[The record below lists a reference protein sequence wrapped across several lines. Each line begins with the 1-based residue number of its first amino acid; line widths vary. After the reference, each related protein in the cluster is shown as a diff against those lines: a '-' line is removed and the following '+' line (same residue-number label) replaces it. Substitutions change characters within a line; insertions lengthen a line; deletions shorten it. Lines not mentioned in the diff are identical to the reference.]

1 MIILL
6 GFPKSGTRSFT
17 SLFEN
22 LGTCQNVYHWKKND
36 VHVGKI
42 INDNK
47 KEKKPLLDGF
57 EENDCL
63 TQLDVCSSEDL
74 NFWPQI
80 TDFKKLYS
88 ENPTA
93 IFILNKR
100 EPEKVFTSFQK
111 WFEYDKRIFKFNP
124 QFFKSLDKKG
134 FIDFVKKHYKSVET
148 FFKSKPKAN
157 FISFD
162 IDKDNIQKLN
172 KYINTGN
179 LENLPKV
186 GANKG
191 IQTKDVNYKLMYE
204 YKEKY
209 KEYKHK
215 YLEMKKALEKNKCE
229 CKNPGKSQS
238 KSSKKKTFKKLNLK
252 QNVNKISMN
261 ESLNKNSN

>member
-17 SLFEN
+17 ILFEK
-22 LGTCQNVYHWKKND
+22 LGTCQNVYHWKKD
-36 VHVGKI
+36 DLHIGKI

-47 KEKKPLLDGF
+47 KKKKPLLDGF
-57 EENDCL
+57 EDNDCL

-88 ENPTA
+88 ENLNA

-124 QFFKSLDKKG
+124 HFFKSLDKKG
-134 FIDFVKKHYKSVET
+134 FIGFVKKHYKSVET
-148 FFKSKPKAN
+148 FFKSKPKAK

-172 KYINTGN
+172 KYIYTGN
-179 LENLPKV
+179 LENLPKI

-191 IQTKDVNYKLMYE
+191 IQTKDINYKLMYE

-209 KEYKHK
+209 IEYKHK
-215 YLEMKKALEKNKCE
+215 YMEMKKALEKNRDIPK
-229 CKNPGKSQS
+229 KSQ
-238 KSSKKKTFKKLNLK
+238 KKKSEKINLKTNVKKL
-252 QNVNKISMN
+252 S
-261 ESLNKNSN
+261 NKNLS